1 MGYRIQWLWLLLL
14 GILPGLNAIGAE
26 PVQPKEI
33 RCFVCDTVYNTGTHY
48 YFNHPTL
55 KKRIDICATCK
66 ELKQHCSKCGMPVKE
81 TAEKTKDGRYYCA
94 IDFPLVALDE
104 EEIRKMFAAAAAE
117 LIRLSKGRMML
128 KNPTITVNVFDL
140 DYWNSK
146 TTPGEK
152 SEPTMQRHGLSTS
165 RPTGG
170 GLVHT
175 VLLHRGLWKD
185 EMLAVCAHEYTHL
198 WINENKPENRTI
210 GPHTVEAVCEV
221 VALALMEQLQMPVQV
236 QSIMENTYTGG
247 RIKPAAEFYKVH
259 GLNRVLDWVV
269 TGQEPEFNERDFQV
283 TYRSPGA
290 PEIWQPPAPVY
301 RQQFNALQLKSVVGT
316 KEKAVALINDRT
328 FVRGEERKMDLGGKR
343 LSVKLLEITD
353 DSVVLQVEGSPAPL
367 KLSRD

>member
-1 MGYRIQWLWLLLL
+1 MWYRLQLLCLLLL
-14 GILPGLNAIGAE
+14 GIIPGGNAFGAE
-26 PVQPKEI
+26 EI
-33 RCFVCDTVYNTGTHY
+33 QLQEMRCFICDTVYKTGKHFY
-48 YFNHPTL
+48 YIHPTL
-55 KKRIDICATCK
+55 KKKIDICATCK
-66 ELKQHCSKCGMPVKE
+66 ELKQHCSKCGIPVRE

-117 LIRLSKGRMML
+117 LIRMSQGRMML

-146 TTPGEK
+146 AMPGEK
-152 SEPTMQRHGLSTS
+152 SEATMQRHGLSTS

-175 VLLHRGLWKD
+175 VLVHRGLWKD

-210 GPHTVEAVCEV
+210 EPHTVEAVCEV

-236 QSIMENTYTGG
+236 QAIMENTYTRG

-259 GLNRVLDWVV
+259 GLNQVLDWVA

-290 PEIWQPPAPVY
+290 PEVWQPPAPAY
-301 RQQFNALQLKSVVGT
+301 RQQFSALQLKSVIGT
-316 KEKAVALINDRT
+316 KEKAVALINDKT
-328 FVRGEERKMDLGGKR
+328 FVKGEERKMELAGKR
-343 LSVKLLEITD
+343 LSVKLLEINEEG
-353 DSVVLQVEGSPAPL
+353 VVLQVEGSQTPV
-367 KLSRD
+367 KLLRE